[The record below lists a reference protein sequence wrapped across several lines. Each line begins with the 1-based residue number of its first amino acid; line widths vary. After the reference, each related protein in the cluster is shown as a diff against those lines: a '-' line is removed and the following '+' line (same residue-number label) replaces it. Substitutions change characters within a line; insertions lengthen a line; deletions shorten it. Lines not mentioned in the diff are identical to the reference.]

1 MSSFPGETPRPLPAN
16 GVRSGMSSRGY
27 RNWQDQGKSRGCL
40 ARLRS
45 PCIPGARAHEVTWSL
60 GCHTWKT
67 GALCIQEAQGP
78 FSPGPCVQLQEFTVY
93 RLARSEHVCKRHTLL
108 AAQTNRVS

>member
-27 RNWQDQGKSRGCL
+27 RNWQDQGKS
-40 ARLRS
+40 
-45 PCIPGARAHEVTWSL
+45 IPRACAHEVTWSL

-67 GALCIQEAQGP
+67 GVLCIQEAQGP
-78 FSPGPCVQLQEFTVY
+78 FSPGPCVQLREFTVY